1 MSLDVKTLSLELVQE
16 SLEETTLYEREHY
29 SSTPY
34 KKISVYKVLGSL
46 ETSDVDELTDLFRK
60 IMNLL
65 PFSTWA
71 LLSKERKPTSYFEII
86 KSDRSNTYYYIQHE
100 YTSELPWQTLTS
112 VDHYRGRPLL
122 CAKIT

>member
-1 MSLDVKTLSLELVQE
+1 MSLDVKTLSLELVRE
-16 SLEETTLYEREHY
+16 SIEETTLYEREHY

-46 ETSDVDELTDLFRK
+46 ETSDVEELTDLFRK

-71 LLSKERKPTSYFEII
+71 LLSKERKPNSYFEII
-86 KSDRSNTYYYIQHE
+86 RSDKSNMYYYIQHE
-100 YTSELPWQTLTS
+100 YTLELPWQTLTS
-112 VDHYRGRPLL
+112 VDHYHGRPLL